1 MLSKY
6 QMYEGKFEVVEVITE
21 QASNAYKSYLRDK
34 GIGYLICG
42 TDKIDEELV
51 CQKAKDLLKVNTMM
65 LGGGAVINWSFMQK
79 GLVDEMSLL
88 MAPAADGCSTTQPL
102 FLAKEGLTDD
112 QPIIFDP
119 THIELMSDKK
129 IWMRFNVG
137 AKSAHDFDKDEE
149 YQAVQ
154 EMIKAN
160 S

>member
-1 MLSKY
+1 
-6 QMYEGKFEVVEVITE
+6 
-21 QASNAYKSYLRDK
+21 
-34 GIGYLICG
+34 
-42 TDKIDEELV
+42 
-51 CQKAKDLLKVNTMM
+51 MM

-119 THIELMSDKK
+119 THIELMPDKK
-129 IWMRFNVG
+129 IWMHFNVG
-137 AKSAHDFDKDEE
+137 AKSAHDFGKDEE